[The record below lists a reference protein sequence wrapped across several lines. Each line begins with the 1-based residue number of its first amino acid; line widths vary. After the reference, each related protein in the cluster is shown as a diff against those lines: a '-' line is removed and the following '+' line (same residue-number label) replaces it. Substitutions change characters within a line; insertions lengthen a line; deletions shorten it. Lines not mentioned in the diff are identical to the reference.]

1 MGVIHRVVYTL
12 NEVWHGIK
20 WLKVT
25 IMRTRNVITTHCL
38 TVWRGVDS
46 RCNPI
51 SILYRLIRMLSKDN
65 FILHSILCVEERS
78 SNCRVRG
85 RFGTVRSNDIHHKQQ
100 VKEAQLF
107 TTSEK
112 NRNELSRTISFSS
125 TEVLT
130 ACVWRDWLLSLFLL
144 LLLLLSPFSVLFFLT
159 KN

>member
-1 MGVIHRVVYTL
+1 MAKGDDNAHQERDNHALFNCMTWSRF
-12 NEVWHGIK
+12 EVQ
-20 WLKVT
+20 
-25 IMRTRNVITTHCL
+25 
-38 TVWRGVDS
+38 
-46 RCNPI
+46 

-85 RFGTVRSNDIHHKQQ
+85 RFVTVRSNDIHHKQQ

-130 ACVWRDWLLSLFLL
+130 ACV
-144 LLLLLSPFSVLFFLT
+144 
-159 KN
+159 